1 MTQTSLGLSD
11 AEFLEKDPAELLA
24 EVDTPDTEDKPAD
37 QEIESSNQTDEDKVA
52 TSEEEVSEAQEQT

>member
-24 EVDTPDTEDKPAD
+24 EKKSQLNKKLNHQIKLMRIRLLPPKRR
-37 QEIESSNQTDEDKVA
+37 
-52 TSEEEVSEAQEQT
+52 

>member
-11 AEFLEKDPAELLA
+11 KEFLEKDPTELLA
-24 EVDTPDTEDKPAD
+24 ETDEKPVD

-52 TSEEEVSEAQEQT
+52 TSEEEVSEAQEQTDSI